1 MQVMSVG
8 RNNNSGGLSFNFP
21 FKSCELRV
29 WFDVVGKLSF
39 KDVVGSIGA
48 KVATVPSPNEGER
61 IVDFT
66 ADNVS
71 EVGCLDIK
79 EEDV

>member
-1 MQVMSVG
+1 MG
-8 RNNNSGGLSFNFP
+8 RNNDSGGFP
-21 FKSCELRV
+21 SSILIKSCELRV
-29 WFDVVGKLSF
+29 GLDIVGKLSF